1 MSGRPTSSSSSRAR
15 CSASAFFAPASS
27 MGKHT
32 FRRQV
37 RCISRLNRWKIM
49 VISRRAARSWAGV
62 MVSSRWPLTMISPL
76 VGFSSRL
83 MHRTSVLFPAPDIPM
98 MP

>member
-1 MSGRPTSSSSSRAR
+1 
-15 CSASAFFAPASS
+15 
-27 MGKHT
+27 
-32 FRRQV
+32 
-37 RCISRLNRWKIM
+37 M

-62 MVSSRWPLTMISPL
+62 MVSSRWPSTTTSPA

-83 MHRTSVLFPAPDIPM
+83 IHRTSVLLPAPLMPM